1 MARTAAG
8 ELQKGVMQGESEAA
22 IVRTLADRGL
32 FAVAVT
38 EVQDAK
44 PLLGGS
50 RRVRLRD
57 VGTVFRQLA
66 DLLRVGVPVLRSL
79 DTLAK
84 ACSSPPLA
92 EVIRDLRE
100 KISQGETLAEAVGE
114 HPKVFTSLHKAMILA
129 GEEAG
134 FLEGVLENLAE
145 FIERQD
151 ELRAK
156 VRGMLIYP
164 VVLLGIGGLLMLGIL
179 IFLVPM
185 FRDFFG
191 EMVLPMPTQVLFAA
205 SAMLVD
211 HSMLLLA
218 GLVLFVAGVWAF
230 GRSETGHRYKEHLR
244 LTLPLVGKLN
254 RAVSM
259 ARFCR
264 ILGTMLHNGVPILR
278 ALDISK
284 GATGSET
291 LEAGIEEAAASV
303 RAGEALAE
311 PLRATG
317 GFTPDVIEMIAVAEE
332 SNQMD
337 TVLVRIADTVE
348 KRANQMVDTAVRLME
363 PLILVFLAGMIGFV
377 AVGLLYPIFMLSQQI
392 A

>member
-66 DLLRVGVPVLRSL
+66 DLLRAGVPVLRSL

-84 ACSSPPLA
+84 ACSSPALA
-92 EVIRDLRE
+92 EVIRDIRE

-164 VVLLGIGGLLMLGIL
+164 VVLLSIGGLLML
-179 IFLVPM
+179 
-185 FRDFFG
+185 
-191 EMVLPMPTQVLFAA
+191 E
-205 SAMLVD
+205 
-211 HSMLLLA
+211 
-218 GLVLFVAGVWAF
+218 
-230 GRSETGHRYKEHLR
+230 
-244 LTLPLVGKLN
+244 
-254 RAVSM
+254 
-259 ARFCR
+259 
-264 ILGTMLHNGVPILR
+264 
-278 ALDISK
+278 
-284 GATGSET
+284 
-291 LEAGIEEAAASV
+291 
-303 RAGEALAE
+303 
-311 PLRATG
+311 
-317 GFTPDVIEMIAVAEE
+317 
-332 SNQMD
+332 
-337 TVLVRIADTVE
+337 
-348 KRANQMVDTAVRLME
+348 
-363 PLILVFLAGMIGFV
+363 
-377 AVGLLYPIFMLSQQI
+377 
-392 A
+392 